1 MADTIPTRI
10 VVNGQEMTIDAA
22 PRFTCIVHQQG
33 FRVNIPEFVEING
46 RNTIECMEKMSQRA
60 WEHISTGQLF
70 QILFREIFPEKDC
83 SVPIPLTI
91 AELNAGDFGVVHA
104 AGMITLGCE
113 AIFEGKTKLFFRT
126 PEDHLHPKAE
136 RRIIGMFRKMQE
148 LLAPDE
154 EAGVATAEAPD
165 EPEDEPA
172 IEPEQPVEPVV
183 AEEPTPKKPRKKK
196 DT

>member
-10 VVNGQEMTIDAA
+10 IVNGQEMTLDAA

-33 FRVNIPEFVEING
+33 FRVNIPEFVEINS

-70 QILFREIFPEKDC
+70 QILFREIFPEEDC
-83 SVPIPLTI
+83 SVPIPATI

-113 AIFEGKTKLFFRT
+113 ALFEGKTKLFFRT

-148 LLAPDE
+148 LLDPGE
-154 EAGVATAEAPD
+154 ETGVATAEAPD
-165 EPEDEPA
+165 EPA
-172 IEPEQPVEPVV
+172 IEPEQPAEPVV
-183 AEEPTPKKPRKKK
+183 AEEPKPKKPRKPRKKK

>member
-10 VVNGQEMTIDAA
+10 IVNGQEMTLDAA

-33 FRVNIPEFVEING
+33 FRVNIPEFVEINS

-70 QILFREIFPEKDC
+70 QILFREIFPEEDC
-83 SVPIPLTI
+83 SVPIPATI

-104 AGMITLGCE
+104 AGMITLGYE
-113 AIFEGKTKLFFRT
+113 ALFEGKTKLFFRT

-148 LLAPDE
+148 LLAPGE
-154 EAGVATAEAPD
+154 ETGVATAEAPD
-165 EPEDEPA
+165 EPA
-172 IEPEQPVEPVV
+172 IEPEQPAEPVV
-183 AEEPTPKKPRKKK
+183 APRKKK

>member
-1 MADTIPTRI
+1 VTIPTRI
-10 VVNGQEMTIDAA
+10 IVNGQEMTIDAA

-33 FRVNIPEFVEING
+33 FRVNIPEFVEINS

-70 QILFREIFPEKDC
+70 QVLFREIFPEEDC
-83 SVPIPLTI
+83 SVPIPATI

-104 AGMITLGCE
+104 AGMIVLGCE
-113 AIFEGKTKLFFRT
+113 ALFEGKTKLFFRT

-136 RRIIGMFRKMQE
+136 RRVIGMFRKMQE

-154 EAGVATAEAPD
+154 ETGVATAVESDD
-165 EPEDEPA
+165 ESDDDDDATES
-172 IEPEQPVEPVV
+172 EQ
-183 AEEPTPKKPRKKK
+183 K